1 MHVRSS
7 FVARKVA
14 LWLAVFSVLHLACAG
29 GHIPPSTFQFTNVVP
44 LTGREEGGWKVAQ
57 VRILLGR
64 LSKVFP
70 QAAVCDI
77 EVGVPERNLNGLVSD
92 AFAQQAAARASD
104 EAARIILRER
114 IPVALACDQFR
125 KRMESILRDPQ
136 FGTIPGARVT
146 SFREVGVART
156 TFPENA
162 GPLPPP

>member
-7 FVARKVA
+7 FVARKVS
-14 LWLAVFSVLHLACAG
+14 LWLAVFSVLQLACAG
-29 GHIPPSTFQFTNVVP
+29 GHIPPSTFQFTNIVP
-44 LTGREEGGWKVAQ
+44 LTGKEEGGWKVAQ

-77 EVGVPERNLNGLVSD
+77 EVGVPERNENGLVWD
-92 AFAQQAAARASD
+92 ALAQEAAARASD
-104 EAARIILRER
+104 EAARIVLRER

-125 KRMESILRDPQ
+125 KHMERILGDRK

-146 SFREVGVART
+146 GFQSVGVSRT

-162 GPLPPP
+162 GSLPSP